1 MFLYNN
7 TYNIHVYISFMN
19 PSDTCNPRLQ
29 FREFFPHMGRPKFCL
44 ESCEEK
50 ATKHNDW
57 YRNVQT
63 FIGIFGFIWFWS
75 HVLPVF
81 FLSSHGW
88 QISWKHV
95 SPACKHANFLEPRTT
110 QNQSLH
116 CHCRGPNMK
125 LVSKSGFWQVNVA
138 NKEFKSDLWPPTC
151 HLLTPESILSSS
163 YTSEMA
169 LDQVIVTL
177 DSINVRMCDAT
188 VAACTFW
195 LKHFIKE
202 LTVASVTWVT

>member
-1 MFLYNN
+1 MCTLVSWTHLIHAIPAFSSGNSSRTWDDPDSVWKAVKKRPPN
-7 TYNIHVYISFMN
+7 TMIGTEMY
-19 PSDTCNPRLQ
+19 RLSL
-29 FREFFPHMGRPKFCL
+29 EF
-44 ESCEEK
+44 S
-50 ATKHNDW
+50 AS
-57 YRNVQT
+57 
-63 FIGIFGFIWFWS
+63 FGFDLMSF
-75 HVLPVF
+75 LFF